1 MSYLEAKYH
10 LLGGWR
16 VIGIILNIIVFCG
29 GGLALYH
36 TGIFTRYLYNQNN
49 AVVCMLVMVTSF
61 LSTVLISQ
69 PVIIDNPESENA
81 ESKGSFLTLWFK
93 RRKLEEQQR
102 IRELESKK

>member
-16 VIGIILNIIVFCG
+16 VIGIVMNIIVFCS

-49 AVVCMLVMVTSF
+49 AVMCILLMFTSF
-61 LSTVLISQ
+61 LSAVLISR
-69 PVIIDNPESENA
+69 PVSIDKPEDDNGYF
-81 ESKGSFLTLWFK
+81 KGSFLTLWLK
-93 RRKLEEQQR
+93 RKRLEEQQR
-102 IRELESKK
+102 IRDLESKN